1 MTPRP
6 QISDFNIYNDKK
18 AAKRS
23 TFLGKVK
30 IPGNAFA
37 KSDAA
42 EFVYFSNLG
51 FLFSGCSKF
60 PSLPTFF
67 NVSKISRAVPPSMG
81 LISPN
86 DSFSSLL

>member
-1 MTPRP
+1 MNPRP

-42 EFVYFSNLG
+42 EFVYFPLEKRSVFSQIWVFSFLG
-51 FLFSGCSKF
+51 VQNFQAF
-60 PSLPTFF
+60 
-67 NVSKISRAVPPSMG
+67 PPSSM
-81 LISPN
+81 SPK
-86 DSFSSLL
+86 SPEPSHLPWV